1 MSLVRQ
7 VGPEHEAGRATS
19 VARPGNVR
27 DRGALTSAPAVP
39 LKRFLFGC

>member
-7 VGPEHEAGRATS
+7 PRPEHEAGSATS

-27 DRGALTSAPAVP
+27 DRGALAGAPAVP

>member
-7 VGPEHEAGRATS
+7 LGPQHEAGRATS

-27 DRGALTSAPAVP
+27 DRSALAGAPAVP